1 MNFKLV
7 DTQEPD
13 ENNDNDYDDD
23 DDELTSEDNDYNE
36 IHEKKKQPVISSLEK
51 KRDNKT
57 VECPKCGRKMNLKT
71 YKYSHKCPIVKANEN
86 AKSEIELTKSPQQ
99 KKAEIPT
106 KQDIHTMIQE
116 QERVR
121 RQFLIQQK
129 QEKMNKLL
137 SRAF

>member
-1 MNFKLV
+1 MEFKLV

-13 ENNDNDYDDD
+13 ENNDNDYDGDD
-23 DDELTSEDNDYNE
+23 GLSSEDNDYND
-36 IHEKKKQPVISSLEK
+36 IYNNKKQPVISSVDK

-71 YKYSHKCPIVKANEN
+71 YKHSHKCPVVKANEN
-86 AKSEIELTKSPQQ
+86 AKSEIELSKSPQQ
-99 KKAEIPT
+99 QKVGIPT

-116 QERVR
+116 QEQVR
-121 RQFLIQQK
+121 RQLLIQQK

>member
-1 MNFKLV
+1 MDFKLV

-23 DDELTSEDNDYNE
+23 DGLSSEDNDYND
-36 IHEKKKQPVISSLEK
+36 IYNNKKQPVISSVDK

-71 YKYSHKCPIVKANEN
+71 YKYSHKCPVVKANAN
-86 AKSEIELTKSPQQ
+86 AKSEIELSKSPQQ
-99 KKAEIPT
+99 QKVGIPT

-116 QERVR
+116 QEQVR
-121 RQFLIQQK
+121 RQLLIQQK

>member
-1 MNFKLV
+1 MEFKLV
-7 DTQEPD
+7 DTQQPD
-13 ENNDNDYDDD
+13 ENNDD
-23 DDELTSEDNDYNE
+23 DDEVLSSEDDDYND
-36 IHEKKKQPVISSLEK
+36 ICKNKRQPIINSVDK

-57 VECPKCGRKMNLKT
+57 VECPKCHRKMNNKT
-71 YKYSHKCPIVKANEN
+71 YKYSHKCSIAKANES
-86 AKSEIELTKSPQQ
+86 APKEM
-99 KKAEIPT
+99 AIPT

>member
-1 MNFKLV
+1 MEFKLV

-23 DDELTSEDNDYNE
+23 DGLSSEDNEYND
-36 IHEKKKQPVISSLEK
+36 IYNNKKQPVISSVDK

-71 YKYSHKCPIVKANEN
+71 YKYSHKCPTAKANEN
-86 AKSEIELTKSPQQ
+86 TKSEIELSKSPQQ
-99 KKAEIPT
+99 QKTINPT

-121 RQFLIQQK
+121 RQLLIQQK

>member
-1 MNFKLV
+1 MDFKLV

-23 DDELTSEDNDYNE
+23 DGLSSEDNDYND
-36 IHEKKKQPVISSLEK
+36 IYNNKKQPVISSVDK

-71 YKYSHKCPIVKANEN
+71 YKYSHKCPVVKANAN
-86 AKSEIELTKSPQQ
+86 AKSEIELSKSPQQ
-99 KKAEIPT
+99 QKTINPT

-116 QERVR
+116 QEQVR
-121 RQFLIQQK
+121 RQLLIQQK

>member
-1 MNFKLV
+1 MDFKLV

-23 DDELTSEDNDYNE
+23 DGLSSEDNDYND
-36 IHEKKKQPVISSLEK
+36 IYNNKKQPVISSVDK

-71 YKYSHKCPIVKANEN
+71 YKYSHKCPVVKANAN

-121 RQFLIQQK
+121 RQLLIQQK

-137 SRAF
+137 SHAF